1 MGRLNDFLTHFKV
14 EIGDVTTPAEAL
26 SGAVGRVSLT
36 GQIEGVV
43 LPDLVETSI
52 QWNNNSPMVEEIPT
66 GMEAMQMEVISAA
79 RADFERLFGTEASW
93 TFTGGDRQTPTAGER
108 YSYLIERYWALGRLS
123 AIRNSGQIQAG
134 QINTKTIR
142 SNLDRLHIDKEL
154 APGQIFRLVEVDI
167 INDPPLL
174 VVNPGLTVGPHSDSA
189 DTRQLIDLG
198 ASTLIASGAVNLWAG
213 IFR

>member
-14 EIGDVTTPAEAL
+14 EIGDVVTPAEAL

-108 YSYLIERYWALGRLS
+108 YSYLVERYWVLGRIS

-142 SNLDRLHIDKEL
+142 SNVDRLHIDKEL
-154 APGQIFRLVEVDI
+154 APGQNFRLVEIDI
-167 INDPPLL
+167 ISDPPILA
-174 VVNPGLTVGPHSDSA
+174 VNPTLAIGPHTDTA
-189 DTRQLIDLG
+189 DIRQLIDSGSLVK
-198 ASTLIASGAVNLWAG
+198 SGAVNLWAG

>member
-14 EIGDVTTPAEAL
+14 EIGDVPTVPLGLE
-26 SGAVGRVSLT
+26 GAVGNLSLT

-79 RADFERLFGTEASW
+79 RADFERLYGTEASW

-108 YSYLIERYWALGRLS
+108 YSYLIERYWILGRIS
-123 AIRNSGQIQAG
+123 ANRNSGQIQAG

-142 SNLDRLHIDKEL
+142 SNVDRLHM
-154 APGQIFRLVEVDI
+154 
-167 INDPPLL
+167 
-174 VVNPGLTVGPHSDSA
+174 
-189 DTRQLIDLG
+189 LI
-198 ASTLIASGAVNLWAG
+198 
-213 IFR
+213 RR